1 MRDAATGNVLSSTVD
16 SRVDGTITAHVDDVI
31 RVGQLVV

>member
-16 SRVDGTITAHVDDVI
+16 DRVDGTINAHVDDVI
-31 RVGQLVV
+31 RVSQLVV